1 MTYEEFKMAWVDK
14 EVKEYV
20 ERQPWRPRHTQA
32 PQPVV
37 DLCSRMFDWVF
48 PVEMK
53 ETYEMNLVNGSLQK
67 RCGL

>member
-1 MTYEEFKMAWVDK
+1 MTYEEFKIAWVDK
-14 EVKEYV
+14 EVKDYLY
-20 ERQPWRPRHTQA
+20 RRDMMFAT
-32 PQPVV
+32 QPVI

-53 ETYEMNLVNGSLQK
+53 ETYEVNLANGGLQK